1 MLTNPSRPSAAQ
13 RNAGQLVDPFGR
25 VVDYLRVSVTDR
37 CNLRCRYCMSENMQF
52 LPRAELL
59 TIEEL
64 DRVCSAFVL
73 RGVTRLR
80 LTGGEPLVR
89 RGIMDLIERLSR
101 HLRTGALQEL
111 TLTTNGVRLREFA
124 AKLREAGVRRVNV
137 SLDSLDRATFARIA
151 RSDRLQDVLEG
162 IAAAKA
168 AGLRVKINTVA
179 LKSDNETE
187 IPHLIRWAHEG
198 GMDLTLIETM
208 PLGEVGEDRTD
219 QFVSLAE
226 VRRDLSSYWTLRELP
241 ETTGGPARYVRVEET
256 GGKVGFITPLSHN
269 FCDTCRRVRLT
280 CTGTLYMCLGQ
291 DAAIDLRGPL
301 RASPGDDL
309 LNAAID
315 EGIRR
320 KPKAH
325 DFLLPTPGAA
335 PALRRHMSVT
345 GG

>member
-1 MLTNPSRPSAAQ
+1 
-13 RNAGQLVDPFGR
+13 LVDPFGR

-37 CNLRCRYCMSENMQF
+37 CNLRCRYCMSESMQF

-64 DRVCSAFVL
+64 DRVCSAFVF

-89 RGIMDLIERLSR
+89 RGIMDLIQRLSR

-124 AKLREAGVRRVNV
+124 VKLRDAGVRRVNV

-179 LKSDNETE
+179 LKSDNEME

-208 PLGEVGEDRTD
+208 PLGEVDEDRTD

-256 GGKVGFITPLSHN
+256 GGKVGFITPLTHN

-291 DAAIDLRGPL
+291 DAAIDLREPL
-301 RASPGDDL
+301 RASPGDEL

-325 DFLLPTPGAA
+325 DFLLPVQGAA

>member
-1 MLTNPSRPSAAQ
+1 MPTPTRHGLFRHNT
-13 RNAGQLVDPFGR
+13 GKLVDPFGR

-37 CNLRCRYCMSENMQF
+37 CNLRCRYCMSDKMQF
-52 LPRAELL
+52 LPRGELL

-64 DRVCSAFVL
+64 DRVCSAFIH
-73 RGVTRLR
+73 RGVTHLR

-89 RGIMDLIERLSR
+89 RGIMDLIQNLSQ
-101 HLRTGALQEL
+101 HLRTGSLQEL
-111 TLTTNGVRLREFA
+111 TLTTNGVRLKEFA
-124 AKLREAGVRRVNV
+124 AKLRENGVRRVNV
-137 SLDSLDRATFARIA
+137 SLDSLDRSTFSRIA
-151 RSDRLQDVLEG
+151 RSDRLHDVLEG

-168 AGLRVKINTVA
+168 VGLRVKINTVA

-187 IPHLIRWAHEG
+187 IPDLIRWAHEG

-208 PLGEVGEDRTD
+208 PLGEVDEDRTD
-219 QFVSLAE
+219 QFVSLIK
-226 VRRDLSSYWTLRELP
+226 VRRDLSSYWTLRDLS
-241 ETTGGPARYVRVEET
+241 ETTGGPARYVRIEET
-256 GGKVGFITPLSHN
+256 GGKVGFITPLTHN

-291 DAAIDLRGPL
+291 DAKIDLRAPL
-301 RASPGDDL
+301 RDSLDDDL
-309 LNAAID
+309 LNNAID

-320 KPKAH
+320 KPRAH
-325 DFLLPTPGAA
+325 DFLLPEPGAS

>member
-1 MLTNPSRPSAAQ
+1 MPTRPSRFPTSSHPV
-13 RNAGQLVDPFGR
+13 GKLIDPFGR

-37 CNLRCRYCMSENMQF
+37 CNLRCRYCMSERMQF

-64 DRVCSAFVL
+64 DRVCSAFIH

-89 RGIMDLIERLSR
+89 RGIMDLVQGLSR

-124 AKLREAGVRRVNV
+124 TKLRDAGVRRINV
-137 SLDSLDRATFARIA
+137 SLDSLDRSTFSRIA
-151 RSDRLQDVLEG
+151 RSDRLHDVLEG

-179 LKSDNETE
+179 LKSDNEAE
-187 IPHLIRWAHEG
+187 IPDLIRWAHAG

-208 PLGEVGEDRTD
+208 PLGEVDEDRTD
-219 QFVSLAE
+219 QFVSLAQ
-226 VRRDLSSYWTLRELP
+226 VRRDLSSYWTLRDLP
-241 ETTGGPARYVRVEET
+241 ETTGGPARYVRIDET
-256 GGKVGFITPLSHN
+256 GGKVGFITPLTHN

-291 DAAIDLRGPL
+291 DTAIDLREPL
-301 RASPGDDL
+301 RNSPDDDL
-309 LNAAID
+309 LNGAID

-325 DFLLPTPGAA
+325 DFLLPLPGAS